1 MVTIVASG
9 RDKKCGN
16 KAVDSKAYSDR
27 GQRMPRCMKKHV
39 RKRHGRAGIAPH
51 GGASRLSDGPR
62 GQVFGPQ
69 SPDLV
74 PEQCQIGDIEGRQSP
89 LMTPR

>member
-27 GQRMPRCMKKHV
+27 GQRMPRCMKK
-39 RKRHGRAGIAPH
+39 
-51 GGASRLSDGPR
+51 
-62 GQVFGPQ
+62 
-69 SPDLV
+69 
-74 PEQCQIGDIEGRQSP
+74 P
-89 LMTPR
+89 LPLR